1 MKKVIACMI
10 ALSILGC
17 ARPIL
22 RHPAFST
29 VKKLAI
35 VSIYT
40 NHDIYNV
47 KEAESNPGLLAGL
60 KKAIHGEAGLEDANV
75 QLTTAALATYS
86 KELGKLS
93 NWDVVD
99 SSVLIAD
106 ETYMAFVSETM
117 AGGALAAFA
126 TAGFV
131 TPPGMALVPFES
143 IAGKANTKT
152 YGDDPTAAVKARLAQ
167 LAADLGVDGVAVI
180 DVDCAYEKGAFS
192 GMSGTGLLS
201 GIRGKATPSVSSAM
215 MVITRDGSIAV
226 QTKHVQHG
234 GGKRH
239 SAGKAPMLLKSKVDL
254 TGEKGAE
261 SIMVFDSAF
270 LLNADALKIAIQE
283 ELAGG

>member
-1 MKKVIACMI
+1 MRKIVACII

-17 ARPIL
+17 AKPIL

-29 VKKLAI
+29 VKKLAV

-47 KEAESNPGLLAGL
+47 KEGESSASLLDGL
-60 KKAIHGEAGLEDANV
+60 KKAIHGEAGLEDAHV
-75 QLTTAALATYS
+75 QLTTAALATYTT
-86 KELGKLS
+86 ELGKLAH
-93 NWDVVD
+93 WDVVD

-117 AGGALAAFA
+117 AGGALARFA
-126 TAGFV
+126 SANYV
-131 TPPGMALVPFES
+131 TPPGMALVPFEAV
-143 IAGKANTKT
+143 AGKANTKT
-152 YGDDPTAAVKARLAQ
+152 FGDDPTADVKARLAK

-180 DVDCAYEKGAFS
+180 DVDCAYETGAFS

-215 MVITRDGSIAV
+215 IVVTRDGSIAV
-226 QTKHVQHG
+226 QTAHVQRG

-239 SAGKAPMLLKSKVDL
+239 SAGKAPMLLKGKVDL

-261 SIMVFDSAF
+261 SIKVYDSAF
-270 LLNADALKIAIQE
+270 LLNADALRTTIQE

>member
-1 MKKVIACMI
+1 MKRIVACII

-17 ARPIL
+17 AKPIL
-22 RHPAFST
+22 RKPAIFS
-29 VKKLAI
+29 VKKLAV

-47 KEAESNPGLLAGL
+47 KEGESKASLLDGL
-60 KKAIHGEAGLEDANV
+60 KKAIHGEAGLEDAHV
-75 QLTTAALATYS
+75 QVATSALITYS

-117 AGGALAAFA
+117 AGGALARFA
-126 TAGFV
+126 TANYV
-131 TPPGMALVPFES
+131 TPPGMALVPFEA

-152 YGDDPTAAVKARLAQ
+152 FGDDPTAEVKARLAQ
-167 LAADLGVDGVAVI
+167 LCNDLGVDGVAVI
-180 DVDCAYEKGAFS
+180 DVDVAYETGAFS

-215 MVITRDGSIAV
+215 MVITRDGNIAV
-226 QTKHVQHG
+226 QTKHVTRG

-239 SAGKAPMLLKSKVDL
+239 SAGKAPMLLKGKVDL
-254 TGEKGAE
+254 TGEKGAA
-261 SIMVFDSAF
+261 SIKVIDSAF
-270 LLNADALKIAIQE
+270 LLNADALKIAIQTE
-283 ELAGG
+283 MAEG